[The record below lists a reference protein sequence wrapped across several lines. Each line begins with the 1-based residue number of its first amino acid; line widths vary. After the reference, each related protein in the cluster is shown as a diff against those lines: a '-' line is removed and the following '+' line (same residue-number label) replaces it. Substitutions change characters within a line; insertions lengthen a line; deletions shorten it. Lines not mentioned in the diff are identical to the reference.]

1 MPAVHSKCDAAKQQE
16 REARNGA
23 LEADRQGKIKSEIE
37 RAVTCDACSIP
48 FTESHKHMAYSI
60 TCGHSFCSL
69 CVHDKLPAMHRELG
83 SPLACPVCRA
93 TFQGKAYLAARN
105 YAMMA
110 VAECYSDATNP
121 GKRVGARDV
130 SPEPAD
136 LAASCGSP
144 GRENARKNA
153 ARASTLPWESPEPE
167 EGAPSDETTPSRPED
182 RRKNAARASTLP
194 WESPEPEEG
203 AREGTMP
210 YQTARSHLEERS
222 DTLVYAPPAPDARG
236 GTMPY
241 ETARS
246 HLEERSDTLVYAP
259 PAPPPAPQATAAVR
273 LCRFDYRFHP
283 Y

>member
-23 LEADRQGKIKSEIE
+23 LEADRQAKIKSEIE

-105 YAMMA
+105 YALMA

-144 GRENARKNA
+144 GRENA
-153 ARASTLPWESPEPE
+153 
-167 EGAPSDETTPSRPED
+167 
-182 RRKNAARASTLP
+182 RKNAARASTLP